1 MNEQKQ
7 YYLIRI
13 RAQTAYPWI
22 RRIATFVQYACY
34 SIAVFFAVSS
44 SVGYIVVSRLTGSGL
59 GFLYIAVSIIVAALI
74 AIIGAVTKEA
84 SVMLADIA
92 DSVTDLNCRY
102 EQ

>member
-7 YYLIRI
+7 PYLLRI
-13 RAQTAYPWI
+13 RAQTSYPWI
-22 RRIATFVQYACY
+22 RRIADFIQNACY
-34 SIAVFFAVSS
+34 SIAAIFALSS
-44 SVGYIVVSRLTGSGL
+44 PL
-59 GFLYIAVSIIVAALI
+59 GFILLSHFTGYWLGILYIALSIIVAALI